1 MAKISF
7 GKTKEDLEA
16 EAARKQ
22 RQRENDIKEHINEQ
36 ERKLLALRNKQKI
49 QKILICAVGVIIIV
63 ALLVFGTYN
72 TFFKHVLD
80 TNDVKQEIYNNINLY
95 PADGLDNYIR
105 TVCEPMFL
113 KNISFDQSKYDY
125 IDVDESTVYIS
136 RVRKLSN
143 SLAEVYF
150 SADVLMKPADVRV
163 TDEAVIERLRR
174 NGFLNSITPTPAP
187 TTAPTETT
195 EIEGTDGVNP
205 EVKGAEPV
213 SKDKK
218 KKKKKKTTKK
228 ATPTPTEETT
238 VETTPA
244 PTPVPTEVPIDP
256 NAISGK
262 IASKDSSND
271 PDDVE
276 YYIVGNG
283 LIYQKSK
290 VIRVRYNFYLPVEF
304 FNVYDAD
311 GKTAVASGYKPAS
324 NLNFYLLNDVHQD
337 KDFSKIEL
345 NINYS
350 FEGIKEVDEE
360 TLTAAKIKVDNILN
374 ALYAGRNTSQDF
386 YNYRTFNTFGAS
398 YVKLLDFH
406 MYESPNHLG
415 YNATAQYTVS
425 ATQGFEYQVNCY
437 LLVEPVGSGQSRTW
451 KITKIT

>member
-16 EAARKQ
+16 QEALKE

-36 ERKLLALRNKQKI
+36 ERKLLALRNKQKM
-49 QKILICAVGVIIIV
+49 QKYIIYAVGVIILV

-72 TFFKHVLD
+72 TFFKHYLD
-80 TNDVKQEIYNNINLY
+80 INDVNQQIFNKVNSY

-113 KNISFDQSKYDY
+113 QKVEYDRSKYDW
-125 IDVDESTVYIS
+125 IDVDESTIYIS

-143 SLAEVYF
+143 NLAEVYF

-174 NGFLNSITPTPAP
+174 NGFANVANPTPV
-187 TTAPTETT
+187 PTETAIPT
-195 EIEGTDGVNP
+195 ETSEDDEINS

-256 NAISGK
+256 NAVSGK
-262 IASKDSSND
+262 ISSKDSVND
-271 PDDVE
+271 EEEVE

-283 LIYQKSK
+283 QIYQKSK
-290 VIRVRYNFYLPVEF
+290 AIRVRYNFYLPVEF
-304 FNVYDAD
+304 FNVLDAD

-324 NLNFYLLNDVHQD
+324 NLNFYLLNDVHQE
-337 KDFSKIEL
+337 KDFDKLEL
-345 NINYS
+345 NPNYA
-350 FEGIKEVDEE
+350 FTDIKEVDEE
-360 TLTAAKIKVDNILN
+360 TLAAAQIKVDNILN
-374 ALYAGRNTSQDF
+374 ALYAGRDTSQDF
-386 YNYRTFNTFGAS
+386 YNYRTFNTFGAT
-398 YVKLLDFH
+398 YGKLLEFH
-406 MYESPNHLG
+406 MYESTNRLG
-415 YNATAQYTVS
+415 YNATAQYTV
-425 ATQGFEYQVNCY
+425 TTPQGFEYQVNCY